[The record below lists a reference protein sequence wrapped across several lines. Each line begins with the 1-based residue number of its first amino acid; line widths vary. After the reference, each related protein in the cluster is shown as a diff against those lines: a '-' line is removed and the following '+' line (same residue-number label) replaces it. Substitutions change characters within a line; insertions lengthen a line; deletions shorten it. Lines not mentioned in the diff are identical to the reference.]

1 MLSLASTLAP
11 KPNPNPDPNLS
22 PTPSQVQFGEM
33 APMHWIGSELAGVAG
48 GAEATAEEDD
58 DAAILQLLG
67 ATPRSRVPCHNL
79 L

>member
-1 MLSLASTLAP
+1 
-11 KPNPNPDPNLS
+11 
-22 PTPSQVQFGEM
+22 VQFGEM

-48 GAEATAEEDD
+48 GAEATAEEED

-67 ATPRSRVPCHNL
+67 ARPRSRVPCHNL